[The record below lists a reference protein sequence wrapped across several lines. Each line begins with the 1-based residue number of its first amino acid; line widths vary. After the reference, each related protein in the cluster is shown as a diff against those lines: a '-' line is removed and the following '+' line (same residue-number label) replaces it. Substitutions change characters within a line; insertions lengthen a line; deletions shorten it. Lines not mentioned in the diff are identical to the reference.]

1 MDDLVQARR
10 NRLTALGAKVTIQHC
25 QTMAENRAL
34 IQALIA
40 LILELD
46 PIRRQTMWPAELV
59 RFIAHRQ
66 DWICPACGT
75 EIPSLNERAHHVD
88 HVVPWSLGGGNEVS
102 NLQILHVRRN
112 LSKGQR
118 CDPDDLIRYL
128 QGRLMNLA

>member
-34 IQALIA
+34 IEALVD

-46 PIRRQTMWPAELV
+46 PIRRPTMWPAQLV
-59 RFIAHRQ
+59 RFIADRQ
-66 DWICPACGT
+66 DWICPACGI

-88 HVVPWSLGGGNEVS
+88 HLVPWSLGGGNEVS
-102 NLQILHVRRN
+102 NLQILHVRCN

>member
-1 MDDLVQARR
+1 MDDPVQAKRS
-10 NRLTALGAKVTIQHC
+10 RLAALGAKVTIQRG

-34 IQALIA
+34 IQALIT

-88 HVVPWSLGGGNEVS
+88 HVVPLSLGGGNEVS
-102 NLQILHVRRN
+102 NLQVLHVRCN
-112 LSKGQR
+112 LSKG
-118 CDPDDLIRYL
+118 
-128 QGRLMNLA
+128 